1 MEGGRKAAIRSLLSK
16 YTVGGGAS
24 DAAGDASSSAAALEL
39 ARETE
44 QLLLWL
50 VRQHR
55 QLSAVE
61 PHAVA
66 LRARVHRH
74 VASAVSRSAGS

>member
-16 YTVGGGAS
+16 YTAGGGAS

-50 VRQHR
+50 VR
-55 QLSAVE
+55 
-61 PHAVA
+61 
-66 LRARVHRH
+66 
-74 VASAVSRSAGS
+74 